1 MKKKEIDNLAR
12 KHSVLSKIIEF
23 FKKIFKLDNNN
34 ILISETSSAEQKA
47 TIQEPNFKKDIKIE
61 NNDSEKNITMF
72 FYKQLRLGKL
82 DSKYIPDQYLEKI
95 SALLK
100 EEKKIK
106 QKEIKNINEEIAL
119 NEQKIKK
126 YNEESKL

>member
-1 MKKKEIDNLAR
+1 MAR

-23 FKKIFKLDNNN
+23 LKKIFKLDNNN
-34 ILISETSSAEQKA
+34 ILISETSSAEQKD
-47 TIQEPNFKKDIKIE
+47 TIQKPNFKKDIKIE

>member
-1 MKKKEIDNLAR
+1 MAR

-34 ILISETSSAEQKA
+34 ILISETSSAEQKD
-47 TIQEPNFKKDIKIE
+47 TIQKPNFKKDIKIE